1 VNVDILAPSSS
12 FYLLKKMYRYSIKA
26 VLKTVYNK
34 HDKKVSHEQTEVTR
48 HMATHILQKFG
59 KQLLI

>member
-12 FYLLKKMYRYSIKA
+12 FYLLKKMYSIKA

-34 HDKKVSHEQTEVTR
+34 HDKKGSHEQTEVTR